1 MRNRQAAPD
10 LVMLLILLLVVVE
23 GLALYVNVV
32 IAAIVVTVLPIP
44 LPVLLVALIMEKP
57 PRQTCEQRTKV
68 ESIPSAF
75 SGDLLMGT

>member
-1 MRNRQAAPD
+1 
-10 LVMLLILLLVVVE
+10 MLLILLLVVVE

-32 IAAIVVTVLPIP
+32 IAAIVVVALPIP

-57 PRQTCEQRTKV
+57 PRQACGQRTKV

-75 SGDLLMGT
+75 SGDLMMGT